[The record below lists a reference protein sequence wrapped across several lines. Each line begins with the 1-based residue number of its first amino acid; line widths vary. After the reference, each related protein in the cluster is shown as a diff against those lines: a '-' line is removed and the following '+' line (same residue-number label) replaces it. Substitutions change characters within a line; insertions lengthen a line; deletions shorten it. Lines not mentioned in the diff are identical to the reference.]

1 MSWCSKCN
9 MDSKGC
15 PCYLERYQSDASN
28 LTDEQ
33 LRLELERRVKVKLIK
48 KQNDQINKPIL
59 EEISQ
64 VEARLKHLKSK
75 LR

>member
-1 MSWCSKCN
+1 MKMNYRHHCLYCDRHYDISIYMSN
-9 MDSKGC
+9 EDIR
-15 PCYLERYQSDASN
+15 E
-28 LTDEQ
+28 
-33 LRLELERRVKVKLIK
+33 ELERLTLK
-48 KQNDQINKPIL
+48 KQNEQINKPIL